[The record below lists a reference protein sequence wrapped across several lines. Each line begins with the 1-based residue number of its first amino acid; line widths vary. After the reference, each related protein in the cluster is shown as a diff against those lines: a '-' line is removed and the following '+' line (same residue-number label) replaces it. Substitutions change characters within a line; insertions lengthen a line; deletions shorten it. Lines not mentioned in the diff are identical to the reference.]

1 MVLLVLNVSKT
12 AINVLTPLFAV
23 SVLGVT
29 RQMRKESAICLF
41 LTVFTC
47 RIQLFVIFVL
57 LATIRLL
64 TLSASLAK
72 L

>member
-23 SVLGVT
+23 FVLGVIQ
-29 RQMRKESAICLF
+29 QMQKESAICLF
-41 LTVFTC
+41 LTVFTY
-47 RIQLFVIFVL
+47 RIQHFAIFVL